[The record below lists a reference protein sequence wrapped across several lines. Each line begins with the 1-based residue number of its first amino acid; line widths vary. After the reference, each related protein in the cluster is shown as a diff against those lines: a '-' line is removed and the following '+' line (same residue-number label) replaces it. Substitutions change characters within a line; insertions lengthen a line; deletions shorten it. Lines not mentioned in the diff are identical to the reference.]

1 MDLEGINTILL
12 SLLGFFHVGHKVL
25 VLRWQWKVPSK
36 IYTVVF
42 WPILKLMTINH
53 NYKIS

>member
-1 MDLEGINTILL
+1 MDLEGINTVLL

-25 VLRWQWKVPSK
+25 VLCWQRKVPSK

-42 WPILKLMTINH
+42 WPILKLMTI
-53 NYKIS
+53 YRTTKFL